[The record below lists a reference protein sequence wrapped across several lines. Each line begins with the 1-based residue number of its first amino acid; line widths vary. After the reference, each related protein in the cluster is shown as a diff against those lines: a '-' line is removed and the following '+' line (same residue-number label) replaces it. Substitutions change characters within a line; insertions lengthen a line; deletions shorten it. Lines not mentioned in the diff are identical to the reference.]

1 MSNHSLK
8 NKVVIITGGSG
19 GIGYEI
25 VKKLAACE
33 ANVISS
39 YHNSLPANTSDNI
52 SWIKLDLTQST
63 EWDKLLSYSKNK
75 YDKIDV
81 LINCAGIL
89 EPGEFTSLDGNQIRE
104 MIDLNLTSVLIGT
117 HKTLAILKYQK
128 FGHIINIGSLGGIIP
143 MPYSSVYSATK
154 FALRGF
160 SLSIAQEYKG
170 TDIRIS
176 ILTSD
181 SVVGKMLDRE
191 SENSRPTISFY
202 NNPLPPQLIAD
213 EIVKLIAK
221 PKVEKIIK
229 GYNKI
234 PSIVLGSFS
243 NLFQFIYPFLENRSG
258 KGRAKYIKR
267 RGIKIE

>member
-1 MSNHSLK
+1 MSNYSLK

-33 ANVISS
+33 AKVISS
-39 YHNSLPANTSDNI
+39 YHNNLPANISENI
-52 SWIKLDLTQST
+52 SWIRLDLTQSS

-75 YDKIDV
+75 FDKIDV

-89 EPGEFTSLDGNQIRE
+89 EPGEFTLLDGSQIRK

-117 HKTLAILKYQK
+117 HKTLSLMKDQEA
-128 FGHIINIGSLGGIIP
+128 GHIINIGSLGGIIP
-143 MPYSSVYSATK
+143 MPYSAVYSATK

-170 TDIRIS
+170 TNIRIS
-176 ILTSD
+176 LLTAD

-202 NNPLPPQLIAD
+202 NDPLPPKLIAT
-213 EIVKLIAK
+213 EIVKLISK
-221 PKVEKIIK
+221 PNAEKIIK
-229 GYNKI
+229 GNNKI
-234 PSIVLGSFS
+234 PAMVLGSFP
-243 NLFQFIYPFLENRSG
+243 NLFQFIYPFIEKRSG
-258 KGRAKYIKR
+258 KMRNKYIKR
-267 RGIKIE
+267 RKL